1 MYLSFGFKKKGSY
14 TFQWIIF
21 LKVYLHCIVL
31 ERWSQV
37 ILLRFNII
45 KVNRKLFL
53 SSCGWAKAVR
63 CRQGR
68 QSENLLFWYSFLL
81 TPVWRSCLCPAPLGF
96 FSFSL
101 SSRGS
106 IITIDLNSYSQLLWW
121 KACLQCIS
129 YFVITASDFVWSIS
143 PSST

>member
-1 MYLSFGFKKKGSY
+1 MCCSPWGAKSQTWLSDWTDWLRKRSISNEFYRQCIYHLVTKRKGSY

-21 LKVYLHCIVL
+21 LKIYLHCVVL

-68 QSENLLFWYSFLL
+68 QTENLLFLVFVSSDSCVALLLLSNTPGFL
-81 TPVWRSCLCPAPLGF
+81 
-96 FSFSL
+96 
-101 SSRGS
+101 
-106 IITIDLNSYSQLLWW
+106 QLQLVFPW
-121 KACLQCIS
+121 KCHRCR
-129 YFVITASDFVWSIS
+129 
-143 PSST
+143 PK